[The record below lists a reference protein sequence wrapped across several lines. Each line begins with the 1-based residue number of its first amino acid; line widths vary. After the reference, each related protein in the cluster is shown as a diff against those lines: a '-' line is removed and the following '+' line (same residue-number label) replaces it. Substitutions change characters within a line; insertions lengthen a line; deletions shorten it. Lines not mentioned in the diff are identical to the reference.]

1 MFGFGVFITI
11 ASHAYTYIT
20 QPEHSLVNFVALALI
35 LVGST
40 EGRLLI
46 LHVRNK
52 IIKVTNEVT

>member
-11 ASHAYTYIT
+11 ASHTYTYFAE
-20 QPEHSLVNFVALALI
+20 PEHALVNFVALAMILI
-35 LVGST
+35 GST